1 MTTTDPDDLTA
12 RARIR
17 HAALRE
23 FGEKGY
29 EGATIRSIA
38 AAAGVSS
45 GLLRHHFGSKQELR
59 QACDDYLVKTMRDL
73 NAQVQDNAKRGDVHY
88 VSARIRLGQYQ
99 DYITRALVEGGA
111 GELFDALVSM
121 TEEWL
126 SSADEHRAEPA
137 DVDAKSR
144 ATLITAMALAIPLL
158 RQHVSRGLGVDISTE
173 QGDLRVAAILVDIYS
188 NPLLTPEQAKSARDD
203 LAGRLSA
210 AAGPPGR
217 PGRAAAAG
225 RRPAP
230 R

>member
-17 HAALRE
+17 HAALRK

-29 EGATIRSIA
+29 EGATNRSIA
-38 AAAGVSS
+38 GAAGVSS

-59 QACDDYLVKTMRDL
+59 QACDDYLGKTMRDL
-73 NAQVQDNAKRGDVHY
+73 NAQVQDNAKRGDVDY
-88 VSARIRLGQYQ
+88 VSARIPVGQYQ
-99 DYITRALVEGGA
+99 DYITRTLVEGGA

-126 SSADEHRAEPA
+126 ASADEHRAEPA

-158 RQHVSRGLGVDISTE
+158 RQHISLGLGVDISTE

-203 LAGRLSA
+203 LVGRLSA
-210 AAGPPGR
+210 AAGPPDR
-217 PGRAAAAG
+217 PGRAVAAG

>member
-111 GELFDALVSM
+111 GELFDA
-121 TEEWL
+121 
-126 SSADEHRAEPA
+126 
-137 DVDAKSR
+137 KSR